1 MEKNYSISV
10 IVPFFNEDNYLEESV
25 NRLIEVGVFKEIILV
40 DNKSTDKSNFIANSF
55 VKSHKNIFLIKA
67 FEKSGKGY
75 AVSVGLKYATSTHL
89 IIHDA
94 DLEYFPEDILDMF
107 KLTQKYPNDLIL
119 GSRVIG
125 DKVRQN
131 KYYYTRLFNRLFS
144 LFFSLINFYKVTD
157 ISSCYQINK
166 LSNLID
172 MELVE
177 PGFAIEVEILSKNL
191 RMNNKIIETPIKY
204 KARSYSEGKKIK
216 VYDAA
221 IIFFKIL
228 NYSRLNFFFK

>member
-10 IVPFFNEDNYLEESV
+10 IVPFFNEENYLEESV
-25 NRLIEVGVFKEIILV
+25 NRLIDVGIFKEIILV
-40 DNKSTDKSNFIANSF
+40 DNKSTDKSSLIANSF
-55 VKSHKNIFLIKA
+55 IKSDQNIVLINA

-75 AVSVGLKYATSTHL
+75 AVSEGLKYATSTHL

-94 DLEYFPEDILDMF
+94 DLEYFPEDISHMF

-125 DKVRQN
+125 DKVRLN
-131 KYYYTRLFNRLFS
+131 KYYYTRFFNRLFS
-144 LFFSLINFYKVTD
+144 IFFSLINFYKVTD

-172 MELVE
+172 MELSE
-177 PGFAIEVEILSKNL
+177 NGFAIEVEILSKNL
-191 RMNNKIIETPIKY
+191 RMNNQIIEIPIKY
-204 KARSYSEGKKIK
+204 QARSYSEGKKIK

-221 IIFFKIL
+221 IIFIKIL

>member
-1 MEKNYSISV
+1 M
-10 IVPFFNEDNYLEESV
+10 
-25 NRLIEVGVFKEIILV
+25 
-40 DNKSTDKSNFIANSF
+40 
-55 VKSHKNIFLIKA
+55 
-67 FEKSGKGY
+67 
-75 AVSVGLKYATSTHL
+75 
-89 IIHDA
+89 
-94 DLEYFPEDILDMF
+94 
-107 KLTQKYPNDLIL
+107 
-119 GSRVIG
+119 
-125 DKVRQN
+125 RQN

-144 LFFSLINFYKVTD
+144 LFFSLINFYRVTD

-172 MELVE
+172 MELAE

-221 IIFFKIL
+221 IILFKIL